1 VVTARE
7 VFKFAAK
14 SLTGHRLRT
23 GLSLLGVTIGV
34 AAVVIL
40 TALGEGAR
48 LYVIDQFSSLGT
60 NLLIVIPGRTETS
73 GSFGVGG
80 VPNDLTL
87 DDAQAIVRLVPAAR
101 RVAPIALANDE
112 VAYRERRR
120 QVAVLGTT
128 PEYQEARQLEVAS
141 GEFLPAEEVQRGS
154 PVVILGIKTAT
165 ELFGSTEP
173 VGKIVRVG
181 GWRMRVVGVL
191 ARQGVRM
198 GMDFDEIA
206 IIPVATA
213 MQLFNRT
220 SLFRILVQ
228 AHAYSDLEIAKAEV
242 RSLLTERHDEE
253 DITVITQDAV
263 LSTFDDI
270 LGALTLAVGAIA
282 AISLSV
288 AGIGIMNVML
298 VSVSERTQEIG
309 LLKALGVGRSQILAA
324 FLTEAA
330 LISTAGGLL
339 GLGLGWLAVRVMV
352 RLYPALP
359 ASPPTWAVVAALAIS
374 VGVGITFGLL
384 PARRATQL
392 DPVVALAGRQG

>member
-1 VVTARE
+1 MKASE
-7 VFKFAAK
+7 VFTFAAK
-14 SLTGHRLRT
+14 SLSGHRLRT
-23 GLSLLGVTIGV
+23 ALSLVGVTIGV

-48 LYVIDQFSSLGT
+48 LYVVNQFASLGT
-60 NLLIVIPGRTETS
+60 NLLIVIPGYTETS
-73 GSFGVGG
+73 GSFGYGG

-87 DDAQAIVRLVPAAR
+87 DDAQAIARLVPAAR
-101 RVAPIALANDE
+101 RVAPISMANDE
-112 VAYRERRR
+112 VAYHERRR

-128 PEYQEARQLEVAS
+128 QEYQEARQLDMAR
-141 GEFLPAEEVQRGS
+141 GEFLPADEVDRGAA
-154 PVVILGIKTAT
+154 VVVLGAKTAK
-165 ELFGSTEP
+165 ELFGSVEP
-173 VGKIVRVG
+173 VGKIVRVA
-181 GWRMRVVGVL
+181 GWRMRVIGVL
-191 ARQGVRM
+191 AVQGVKM
-198 GMDFDEIA
+198 GMDFDDIA
-206 IIPVATA
+206 IVPVATA
-213 MQLFNRT
+213 MQLFNQT

-228 AHAYSDLEIAKAEV
+228 AHAYSDLEIAKDEV
-242 RSLLTERHDEE
+242 RELLIERHDEE

-263 LSTFDDI
+263 LSTFNAV

-309 LLKALGVGRSQILAA
+309 LLKALGVGRRQILAA

-339 GLGLGWLAVRVMV
+339 GLGLGWLAVRVLV

-359 ASPPTWAVVAALAIS
+359 ASPPTWAVVAALVIS
-374 VGVGITFGLL
+374 VGVGVTFGLL
-384 PARRATQL
+384 PARRATRL
-392 DPVVALAGRQG
+392 DPVVALAGR

>member
-1 VVTARE
+1 MKASE

-23 GLSLLGVTIGV
+23 ALSLLGVTIGV

-48 LYVIDQFSSLGT
+48 LYVVNQFASLGT
-60 NLLIVIPGRTETS
+60 NLLIVIPGYTETS
-73 GSFGVGG
+73 GSFGYGG

-87 DDAQAIVRLVPAAR
+87 DDAQAIARLVPAAR
-101 RVAPIALANDE
+101 RVAPISMANDE
-112 VAYRERRR
+112 VAYHERRR

-128 PEYQEARQLEVAS
+128 PEYREARQLDIAR
-141 GEFLPAEEVQRGS
+141 GEFLPADEVHRGS
-154 PVVILGIKTAT
+154 PVVILGDKTAR
-165 ELFGSTEP
+165 ELFGGVEP
-173 VGKIVRVG
+173 VGKIVRVA

-191 ARQGVRM
+191 AKQGVKM
-198 GMDFDEIA
+198 GMDFDDIA
-206 IIPVATA
+206 IVPVATA
-213 MQLFNRT
+213 MQLFNQN

-228 AHAYSDLEIAKAEV
+228 AHAYSDLELAKDEV
-242 RSLLTERHDEE
+242 RQLLIDRHDEE

-263 LSTFDDI
+263 LSTFNAV

-298 VSVSERTQEIG
+298 VSVSERTKEIG
-309 LLKALGVGRSQILAA
+309 LLKALGVGRRQILAA

-330 LISTAGGLL
+330 LISSAGGLV
-339 GLGLGWLAVRVMV
+339 GLGLGWLAVRVLV

-359 ASPPTWAVVAALAIS
+359 ASPPTWAVVAALVIS
-374 VGVGITFGLL
+374 VGVGVTFGLL
-384 PARRATQL
+384 PARRATRL
-392 DPVVALAGRQG
+392 DPIAALAGR

>member
-1 VVTARE
+1 MVTAPE
-7 VFKFAAK
+7 VFQFAAK

-309 LLKALGVGRSQILAA
+309 LLKALGVGRGQILAV

-339 GLGLGWLAVRVMV
+339 GLGFGWLAVRVMV

-384 PARRATQL
+384 PARRATRL
-392 DPVVALAGRQG
+392 DPVVALAGRQV

>member
-1 VVTARE
+1 MKVSE

-34 AAVVIL
+34 AAVVML

-48 LYVIDQFSSLGT
+48 LYVVEQFASLGT
-60 NLLIVIPGRTETS
+60 NLLIVLPGYTETS
-73 GSFGVGG
+73 GTFGYGG

-87 DDAQAIVRLVPAAR
+87 DDAQAIARLVPAAR
-101 RVAPIALANDE
+101 RVAPISMANDE
-112 VAYRERRR
+112 VAFHERRR

-128 PEYQEARQLEVAS
+128 PEYQEARQLDMAR
-141 GEFLPAEEVQRGS
+141 GEFLPADDVDRGS
-154 PVVILGIKTAT
+154 PVVILGAKTSK
-165 ELFGSTEP
+165 ELFGSVEP
-173 VGKIVRVG
+173 VGKIVRVA
-181 GWRMRVVGVL
+181 GWRMRVIGVL
-191 ARQGVRM
+191 AKQGTKM
-198 GMDFDEIA
+198 GLDFDDIA
-206 IIPVATA
+206 IVPVATA
-213 MQLFNRT
+213 MQLFNQT

-228 AHAYSDLEIAKAEV
+228 AHAYSDLDIAKTEV
-242 RSLLTERHDEE
+242 RQLLIERHDEE

-263 LSTFDDI
+263 LSTFNAV

-309 LLKALGVGRSQILAA
+309 LLKALGVARRQILAA

-330 LISTAGGLL
+330 LISSAGGLL
-339 GLGLGWLAVRVMV
+339 GLVLGWLAVRLLV
-352 RLYPALP
+352 RLYPVLP
-359 ASPPTWAVVAALAIS
+359 ASPPIWAVVAALVIS
-374 VGVGITFGLL
+374 VGVGVTFGLL
-384 PARRATQL
+384 PARRATRL
-392 DPVVALAGRQG
+392 DPIAALAGR

>member
-1 VVTARE
+1 MKASE

-23 GLSLLGVTIGV
+23 ALSLLGVTIGV

-48 LYVIDQFSSLGT
+48 LYVVDQFASLGT
-60 NLLIVIPGRTETS
+60 NLLIVIPGYTETS
-73 GSFGVGG
+73 GSFGYGG

-87 DDAQAIVRLVPAAR
+87 DDAQAIARLVPAAR
-101 RVAPIALANDE
+101 RVAPISMANDE
-112 VAYRERRR
+112 VAYHERRR

-128 PEYQEARQLEVAS
+128 KEYQEARQLETAR
-141 GEFLPAEEVQRGS
+141 GEFLPADEVHRGA
-154 PVVILGIKTAT
+154 PVVILGAKTAR
-165 ELFGSTEP
+165 ELFGSDEP
-173 VGKIVRVG
+173 VGKIVRVA

-191 ARQGVRM
+191 AKQGVKM
-198 GMDFDEIA
+198 GMDFDDIA
-206 IIPVATA
+206 IVPVATA
-213 MQLFNRT
+213 MQLFNQT

-228 AHAYSDLEIAKAEV
+228 AHAYSDLEIAKDEV
-242 RSLLTERHDEE
+242 RELLIERHDEE

-263 LSTFDDI
+263 LSTFNAV

-309 LLKALGVGRSQILAA
+309 LLKALGVGRRQILAA

-330 LISTAGGLL
+330 LISSAGGLL
-339 GLGLGWLAVRVMV
+339 GLGLGWLAVRVLV

-359 ASPPTWAVVAALAIS
+359 ASPPTWAVVAALVIS
-374 VGVGITFGLL
+374 VGVGVTFGLL
-384 PARRATQL
+384 PARRATRL
-392 DPVVALAGRQG
+392 DPVVALAGR

>member
-1 VVTARE
+1 MKASE
-7 VFKFAAK
+7 VFTFAAK

-23 GLSLLGVTIGV
+23 ALSLVGVTIGV

-48 LYVIDQFSSLGT
+48 LYVVNQFASLGT
-60 NLLIVIPGRTETS
+60 NLLIVIPGYTETS
-73 GSFGVGG
+73 GSFGYGG

-87 DDAQAIVRLVPAAR
+87 DDAQAIARLVPAAR
-101 RVAPIALANDE
+101 RVAPISMANDE
-112 VAYRERRR
+112 VAYHERRR

-128 PEYQEARQLEVAS
+128 QEYQEARQLDMAR
-141 GEFLPAEEVQRGS
+141 GEFLPADEVDRGAA
-154 PVVILGIKTAT
+154 VVVLGAKTAK
-165 ELFGSTEP
+165 ELFGSVEP
-173 VGKIVRVG
+173 VGKIVRVA
-181 GWRMRVVGVL
+181 GWRMRVIGVL
-191 ARQGVRM
+191 AVQGVKM
-198 GMDFDEIA
+198 GMDFDDIA
-206 IIPVATA
+206 IVPVATA
-213 MQLFNRT
+213 MQLFNQT

-228 AHAYSDLEIAKAEV
+228 AHAYSDLEIAKDEV
-242 RSLLTERHDEE
+242 RELLIERHDEE

-263 LSTFDDI
+263 LSTFNAV

-309 LLKALGVGRSQILAA
+309 LLKALGVGRRQILAA

-339 GLGLGWLAVRVMV
+339 GLGLGWLAVRVLV

-359 ASPPTWAVVAALAIS
+359 ASPPTWAVVAALVIS
-374 VGVGITFGLL
+374 VGVGVTFGLL
-384 PARRATQL
+384 PARRATRL
-392 DPVVALAGRQG
+392 DPVVALAGR